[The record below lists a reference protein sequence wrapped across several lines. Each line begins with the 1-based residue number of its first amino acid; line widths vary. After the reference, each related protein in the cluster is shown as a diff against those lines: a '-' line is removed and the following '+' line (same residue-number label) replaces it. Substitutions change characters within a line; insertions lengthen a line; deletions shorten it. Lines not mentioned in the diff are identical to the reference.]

1 MGQTYCCLNYH
12 LVFSTKNHCAMLKG
26 EFEKRLHQYL
36 GGAIGNGGGKA
47 LAINGTAD
55 HIHIL
60 AILRQ
65 DKAVSDILRDL
76 KANSSGWV
84 HTTFPE
90 MTTFAWQSGYGA
102 FTVSPSQIK
111 KTIAYI
117 RGQKDHHKKVSFRE
131 EFIALLEAHGI
142 DYDDRYIFE

>member
-1 MGQTYCCLNYH
+1 
-12 LVFSTKNHCAMLKG
+12 
-26 EFEKRLHQYL
+26 
-36 GGAIGNGGGKA
+36 
-47 LAINGTAD
+47 
-55 HIHIL
+55 
-60 AILRQ
+60 
-65 DKAVSDILRDL
+65 
-76 KANSSGWV
+76 
-84 HTTFPE
+84 